1 MSLRDITDPAVR
13 SAIEEFRRLG
23 RDSFL
28 ARYGFGRARDYF
40 LLDEGERFDSKAI
53 AAAAHGIQFPHAG
66 PLKADP
72 FSGGDITVR
81 RKLKELGFVVTG
93 PKRAI
98 PETLNPNASS
108 VQVERDRRA
117 DLWSRLIAAHGPSE
131 VSASALND
139 LKIFYG
145 GRGIWVDKATTAGV
159 GGGTNGVTVGLLH
172 TGSAYAD
179 DLSED
184 SAIYHYPQTEQA
196 GRDEAEIAATKAAAT
211 LLLPVF
217 FVSYSRPRAPTRD
230 VKLAWV
236 QAWNDDQEWFYIR
249 FGEHRPS
256 EPPPSGE
263 PETPFSVTAP
273 RELMNRTS
281 KARKRSAAFKFAV
294 FDRYR
299 PAECCVCGIRVA
311 ELLDAAHIVGVE
323 HDGTDDPRNGL
334 IFCATHHR
342 AFDANMFA
350 ISPTD
355 LQLISGERQPSLDAL
370 GIKRVNLST
379 LTQLPHTDALR
390 WRWERW
396 KHRPGIDLALR
407 KRGRP
412 IAGSQP

>member
-1 MSLRDITDPAVR
+1 MSLRDITDPEAVR

-23 RDSFL
+23 RDLFL
-28 ARYGFGRARDYF
+28 ARYGFGQARDYF
-40 LLDEGERFDSKAI
+40 LIDQAERFDSKAI
-53 AAAAHGIQFPHAG
+53 AAAAHGVQFPQAG
-66 PLKADP
+66 PLKADQ

-81 RKLKELGFVVTG
+81 RKLQELGFVVTG
-93 PKRAI
+93 PER
-98 PETLNPNASS
+98 PVQENLNPNASS
-108 VQVERDRRA
+108 VQVERDRRV
-117 DLWSRLIAAHGPSE
+117 DLWSRLIAARGPSD
-131 VSASALND
+131 VSASVLND

-145 GRGIWVDKATTAGV
+145 GRGIWVDKGTTAGV
-159 GGGTNGVTVGLLH
+159 GGSTNGVTVGLLH
-172 TGSAYAD
+172 TGSTYAD

-184 SAIYHYPQTEQA
+184 SAIYHYPQTEQG

-211 LLLPVF
+211 LVLPVF

-236 QAWNDDQEWFYIR
+236 QIWDDHRKWFYVR
-249 FGEHRPS
+249 FSEHPPS

-263 PETPFSVTAP
+263 PGTPFAVTVP
-273 RELMNRTS
+273 RELMSRTL

-299 PAECCVCGIRVA
+299 PAECCVCGIQVP

-334 IFCATHHR
+334 VFCATHHR

-355 LQLISGERQPSLDAL
+355 LEVVSGKRQPSLGAL
-370 GIKRVNLST
+370 GIERVNLST
-379 LTQLPHTDALR
+379 LPRPPHVDALR

-396 KHRPGIDLALR
+396 KHKP
-407 KRGRP
+407 
-412 IAGSQP
+412 Q

>member
-1 MSLRDITDPAVR
+1 MSLRDITDAEAVR

-23 RDSFL
+23 RDPFL
-28 ARYGFGRARDYF
+28 AKYGFGQARDYF
-40 LLDEGERFDSKAI
+40 LIDQGERFDSKAI
-53 AAAAHGIQFPHAG
+53 AAAAHGVQFPQAG
-66 PLKADP
+66 PLKADQ

-81 RKLKELGFVVTG
+81 RKLQELGFFVTG
-93 PKRAI
+93 PEG
-98 PETLNPNASS
+98 PVQENLNPNASS

-117 DLWSRLIAAHGPSE
+117 DLWSRLIAARGPFD
-131 VSASALND
+131 VSASVLND

-145 GRGIWVDKATTAGV
+145 GRGIWVDKVTTAGV
-159 GGGTNGVTVGLLH
+159 GDSTNGVTVGLLH

-184 SAIYHYPQTEQA
+184 SAIYHYPQTDQA
-196 GRDEAEIAATKAAAT
+196 GRDKAEIAATKAAAT

-217 FVSYSRPRAPTRD
+217 FISYPRPRAQTRD
-230 VKLAWV
+230 VKRAWV
-236 QAWNDDQEWFYIR
+236 QVWDDDRKWFYVR
-249 FGEHRPS
+249 FGEHPPS

-263 PETPFSVTAP
+263 PETPFIVTTP
-273 RELMNRTS
+273 RQLMSRTS

-299 PAECCVCGIRVA
+299 PAECCVCGIQVA

-355 LQLISGERQPSLDAL
+355 LQIVSGERRPSLDAL
-370 GIKRVNLST
+370 GIGRVNLST
-379 LTQLPHTDALR
+379 LIRLPHTDALR

-396 KHRPGIDLALR
+396 KHRP
-407 KRGRP
+407 RGRP
-412 IAGSQP
+412 

>member
-1 MSLRDITDPAVR
+1 MSLRDITDPDAVR

-28 ARYGFGRARDYF
+28 ARYGFGHARDYF
-40 LLDEGERFDSKAI
+40 LIDEGERFDSKAI
-53 AAAAHGIQFPHAG
+53 AAAAHGVQFPHAG
-66 PLKADP
+66 PLKADE
-72 FSGGDITVR
+72 FSGGDVTVR
-81 RKLKELGFVVTG
+81 RQLEQLGFVVTG
-93 PKRAI
+93 PERPV
-98 PETLNPNASS
+98 PETLNPDASS
-108 VQVERDRRA
+108 VQVERNRRA
-117 DLWSRLIAAHGPSE
+117 DLWSRLIAHRGPSD
-131 VSASALND
+131 VPASVLND

-145 GRGIWVDKATTAGV
+145 GRGIWVDKATTAGI
-159 GGGTNGVTVGLLH
+159 GGSINGVTVGLLH

-184 SAIYHYPQTEQA
+184 SVIYHYPQTEQG
-196 GRDEAEIAATKAAAT
+196 GRDEAEISATKAAAT

-236 QAWNDDQEWFYIR
+236 QVWDDDQKWFYVR
-249 FGEHRPS
+249 FGEQPPS

-263 PETPFSVTAP
+263 PETPFAVTTP
-273 RELMNRTS
+273 REIMSRTS

-299 PAECCVCGIRVA
+299 PAECCVCGIQIA

-350 ISPTD
+350 INPTD
-355 LQLISGERQPSLDAL
+355 LQVISGERQPSLDAI
-370 GIKRVNLST
+370 GIERRNLSA
-379 LTQLPHTDALR
+379 LPRSPHNDALR

-396 KHRPGIDLALR
+396 KHRPGVGLALR
-407 KRGRP
+407 RSDKKPVG
-412 IAGSQP
+412 